1 VRGGCGGENR
11 ARQACVV
18 RPFDYPQ
25 MPAGRAKAQHD
36 PSLSELHDGP
46 ITRYP
51 SGRYH
56 GNGRHRQT
64 PTGPS
69 KL

>member
-1 VRGGCGGENR
+1 MR
-11 ARQACVV
+11 AKTEPAKPASSGRLVILKCT
-18 RPFDYPQ
+18 
-25 MPAGRAKAQHD
+25 AGRAKAQHD